1 MPFALPGNVFVS
13 REKQKILK
21 KKILTP
27 EEQRMPFAGAGVDG
41 VGEEEER
48 WSKVAVLIQCVSLGA
63 GGP

>member
-1 MPFALPGNVFVS
+1 LC
-13 REKQKILK
+13 RERKKNTKKNTK

-27 EEQRMPFAGAGVDG
+27 EEQRMPFAGADVDG